1 MSFNLAD
8 HDHHLIA
15 RAANS
20 ETRRRLLVTAVAIKR
35 FQLQRGRNPDNL
47 SELVPDLL
55 QSVPLDF
62 MDGKPLR
69 YRLFED
75 GRFLLYSTGLDCI
88 DNGGGVRANLQSELV
103 QQLKNSSTL
112 PSWLDRDLVWPMPA
126 TEDEIFAYE
135 ILIKKALSRMNKN
148 LLQQIQDDYISPR
161 QREILQS
168 LPTEFE

>member
-1 MSFNLAD
+1 MMAFNLED
-8 HDHHLIA
+8 TEYHLIA
-15 RAANS
+15 RAATS
-20 ETRRRLLVTAVAIKR
+20 ETRRRLLITAIAIKR
-35 FQLQRGRNPDNL
+35 FYLQHGHNPESL

-88 DNGGGVRANLQSELV
+88 DNGGGVKANFESVSEQPTV
-103 QQLKNSSTL
+103 RHQPWVTI
-112 PSWLDRDLVWPMPA
+112 DLVWPMPA
-126 TEDEIFAYE
+126 TEDEIFTYE
-135 ILIKKALSRMNKN
+135 IFIEKALRRMNKD

-161 QREILQS
+161 QREFLRS
-168 LPTEFE
+168 LPSEFE